1 MLRGILITVLTITV
15 IGTSYW
21 GYKEHQEKN
30 AVLIQAENNYQR
42 AFHDLTYQVDLLN
55 DKIGSALAMS
65 SRDSLSPTLAEVWR
79 ITSEAHTDVS
89 QLPLT
94 LLPFNK
100 TEEFLANVGEF
111 SYRAAV
117 RNLEKEPLTQKEY
130 DTLHQLYENSAD
142 IQKELRKVQHLVI
155 DNNLRWMD
163 VELALASGEKQA
175 DNTIIDGFETV
186 EKNVAS
192 YSESEFGETMAAMQK
207 GNGGG
212 EFENLS
218 GEEISEKEAKKI
230 AREFL
235 GIKEDVKI
243 TVAENGEG
251 ASNGFFS
258 LTIHDPKAENE
269 TFMDITK
276 KGGYPIWVLQNREV
290 KDQKVSLNEASNI
303 AEKFLKDHN
312 FDDQVLFESAQ
323 YDNEAA
329 FTFVASVDGVRVYPD
344 SIKMKIALDDGRIVG
359 FSARD
364 YLVSHKEREIPEPS
378 ISIDEAKK
386 KMNKNV
392 TVMEEHE
399 ALIIN
404 DIGKEVLC
412 YEFLG
417 TIDNDTYRIFVNAK
431 NGVEEK
437 VEKLK
442 NAEPLYRQL

>member
-1 MLRGILITVLTITV
+1 MLRGILITVLTIAIV
-15 IGTSYW
+15 GTSYW

-55 DKIGSALAMS
+55 DKIGAALAMS
-65 SRDSLSPTLAEVWR
+65 SRESLSPTLAEVWR
-79 ITSEAHTDVS
+79 ITSEAHSDVS
-89 QLPLT
+89 QLPLA

-100 TEEFLANVGEF
+100 TEEFLASIGDF
-111 SYRAAV
+111 SYRAAI
-117 RNLEKEPLTQKEY
+117 RDLDKEPLSEKEY
-130 DTLHQLYENSAD
+130 STLQQLYENSAD
-142 IQKELRKVQHLVI
+142 IQKELRKVQHLVL

-186 EKNVAS
+186 EKNVTA

-207 GNGGG
+207 GNGDG
-212 EFENLS
+212 EFKNLR
-218 GEEISEKEAKKI
+218 GEEISEKEAIKI

-235 GIKEDVKI
+235 QLKQDIKI

-251 ASNGFFS
+251 AANGFYS

-276 KGGYPIWVLQNREV
+276 KGGFPIWVLQNREV
-290 KDQKVSLNEASNI
+290 KDQKISLNEASNI
-303 AEKFLKDHN
+303 AQKFLKEHN
-312 FDDQVLFESAQ
+312 FKDLVLFESAQ
-323 YDNEAA
+323 YDNEGA

-344 SIKMKIALDDGRIVG
+344 SINMKIALDDGRIVG

-364 YLVSHKEREIPEPS
+364 YLISHQERKIPEPA
-378 ISIDEAKK
+378 ITVEEAKE
-386 KMNKNV
+386 KMNKKV
-392 TVMEEHE
+392 TVMEERE

-404 DIGKEVLC
+404 DLGKEVLC
-412 YEFLG
+412 YEVLG
-417 TIDNDTYRIFVNAK
+417 TIDNDTYRIYINAES
-431 NGVEEK
+431 GIEEK

-442 NAEPLYRQL
+442 NAEPLYKQL